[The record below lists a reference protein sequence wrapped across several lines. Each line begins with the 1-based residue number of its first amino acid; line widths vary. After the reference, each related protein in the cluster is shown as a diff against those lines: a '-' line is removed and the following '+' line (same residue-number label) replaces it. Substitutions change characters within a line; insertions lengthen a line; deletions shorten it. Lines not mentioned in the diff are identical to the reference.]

1 MKNVSEFNDSCFPTG
16 VCPVSDKMN
25 YTERTLCVLKFE
37 DLDTKA
43 LINETQ
49 ISHFFFSLI

>member
-1 MKNVSEFNDSCFPTG
+1 MKNISEFNDSCFPTG

-49 ISHFFFSLI
+49 ISHFFFLI